1 MNQFLEKT
9 SPIDLSKVEIVEVNI
24 EKDSQ
29 PTITGWMIFSNDKRS
44 IFVPDLLASSDKY
57 KFISIETFFMNVRT
71 EEDMYDIVK
80 NNLSDKLKPRYIF
93 PLYSDAYKIVREY
106 ELPLDLE
113 SLKEKTMEMIIL
125 DIDQELG

>member
-29 PTITGWMIFSNDKRS
+29 PTITGWAIFSNDRRS
-44 IFVPDLLASSDKY
+44 IFVPDLLASSKY
-57 KFISIETFFMNVRT
+57 RFISVETFLAGCRT
-71 EEDMYDIVK
+71 GEDMYDIIE
-80 NNLSDKLKPRYIF
+80 NDLSDKLKPRYIF
-93 PLYSDAYKIVREY
+93 PLYSDAYKIVIEHK
-106 ELPLDLE
+106 LPLDLE